1 MAIEFTKPAE
11 LEHII
16 YRRFE
21 LDVQQKVV
29 NLVFVGTDG
38 NEHYFHTDPKKWVAT
53 LKFLFDNLTDAAEL
67 KDRIETYLKDNEIVG
82 GTIVPD

>member
-11 LEHII
+11 LEHIV

-29 NLVFVGTDG
+29 SLVFVGTDG

-53 LKFLFDNLTDAAEL
+53 LKFLFDNLTDVADL
-67 KDRIETYLKDNEIVG
+67 KTRIQNYLVTNEIVG

>member
-1 MAIEFTKPAE
+1 MAIEYTKPAE
-11 LEHII
+11 LEHIV

-29 NLVFVGTDG
+29 SLVFVDTDG
-38 NEHYFHTDPKKWVAT
+38 NEHYFHTKPDKWVAT

-67 KDRIETYLKDNEIVG
+67 KDRIENYLVANEIIG
-82 GTIVPD
+82 GTKVPD